1 MSSETIYALASGR
14 GRAGIAVVRVSGPA
28 AADAARALSGRDLP
42 VRRAQRVDLRAPESG
57 ELLDQGLA
65 VYFPGP
71 ASFTGEDVV
80 ELHVHGGMAVVAA
93 VLEALSGL
101 SGLRLA
107 EPGEFTRRGFLNGKI
122 DLTAAEGVAD
132 LVDAE
137 TAAQRRQ
144 ALAQMG
150 GALAGFCDAAR
161 TRLIAAMARWEAAID
176 FSDEELP
183 AGLEA
188 DVAAE
193 ARLLVADIGRALADG
208 GRGERL
214 RDGIEVAIVGPPNA
228 GKSSL
233 LNRIARREAAI
244 VSETA
249 GTTRDVIEVR
259 AELRGYPVL
268 LADTAGL
275 REGADALEREGVRR
289 ALERAASAD
298 LRLVVLDA
306 TAPPGIDPEI
316 RALIDDGAIVALNK
330 ADLLADLLGVHMADL
345 GFAATLISAKTGA
358 GVDALLDVIEAR
370 VATAFEG
377 AVAPVVT
384 RARHREALSDAL
396 AALERFVG
404 TDGRLARPELAAE
417 ELRLAARA
425 LGRVTGAVDV
435 EDLLDVIF
443 AEFCIGK

>member
-259 AELRGYPVL
+259 AELGGYPVI

>member
-214 RDGIEVAIVGPPNA
+214 RDGIEVAIVGPPNT

-259 AELRGYPVL
+259 AELGGYPVI